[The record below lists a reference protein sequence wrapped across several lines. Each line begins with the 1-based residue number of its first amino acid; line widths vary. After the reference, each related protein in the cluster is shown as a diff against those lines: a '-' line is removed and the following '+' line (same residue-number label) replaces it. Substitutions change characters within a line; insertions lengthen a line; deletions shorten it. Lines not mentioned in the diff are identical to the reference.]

1 MSNHGNCYFHV
12 LTWKLGIYCNKKNMC
27 LKVVSYL
34 IRHTLKKDRN
44 HWKFLLNIKLH
55 FYFGLVHSTHCGP
68 TDKETFQKQLKMKGT
83 LPWTR
88 SVSQSCTVSQPKLQ
102 AAFIKR
108 GAVTPVSLWFNL
120 PWDVKQSN
128 KTPLCETGPR
138 KSNPEQFVEVN
149 FYKLFIMHN
158 NFPSHWKPVK

>member
-1 MSNHGNCYFHV
+1 
-12 LTWKLGIYCNKKNMC
+12 MC

-55 FYFGLVHSTHCGP
+55 FYFGMVHSTHCGP

-88 SVSQSCTVSQPKLQ
+88 SVSQSFTVSQPKLQ
-102 AAFIKR
+102 AAFIKQ
-108 GAVTPVSLWFNL
+108 GADTPVSLWFNL

-138 KSNPEQFVEVN
+138 KSNPRAVCWS
-149 FYKLFIMHN
+149 KLLQTIYNAQQLSQPLETNGIENDAAFTSLWV
-158 NFPSHWKPVK
+158 FLF